1 VKGRWCGGRD
11 LAHPKILAWRP
22 LAGRGREREGMGE
35 ERKGRRGADN
45 RKRGGRKV
53 GTGPPI
59 G

>member
-1 VKGRWCGGRD
+1 

-35 ERKGRRGADN
+35 EWKGRRGADN